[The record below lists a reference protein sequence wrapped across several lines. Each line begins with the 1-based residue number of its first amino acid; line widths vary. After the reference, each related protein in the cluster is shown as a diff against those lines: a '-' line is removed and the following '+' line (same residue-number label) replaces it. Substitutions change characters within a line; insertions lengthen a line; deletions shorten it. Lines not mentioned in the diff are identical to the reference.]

1 MNEKMENETSSQP
14 GQRIRFLEKELEKFS
29 NGMLDITE
37 DEKELKYK
45 HVFQTRPTATT
56 VGERIRSPMGMFTR
70 EQTYID
76 NDCQS
81 LLDHLNQY
89 YKSI

>member
-1 MNEKMENETSSQP
+1 MAAKRVP
-14 GQRIRFLEKELEKFS
+14 LKELEKFS